1 MLFINV
7 LYPIVLNVLYT
18 SSIYKV
24 DVKQPGLFF
33 AIPGIDRIAYCVDMR
48 ETAIVIPPQTTITK
62 DNVSVR
68 NSLRK
73 CPLVGEN

>member
-1 MLFINV
+1 L
-7 LYPIVLNVLYT
+7 
-18 SSIYKV
+18 KV

-68 NSLRK
+68 WW
-73 CPLVGEN
+73 

>member
-1 MLFINV
+1 LNCRSILSFYFFLFFT
-7 LYPIVLNVLYT
+7 L
-18 SSIYKV
+18 KV

-68 NSLRK
+68 WW
-73 CPLVGEN
+73 